1 MHEQLDTKPR
11 RSVMIGGSITH
22 YTHPM
27 IYNAREN
34 KWFCVLCAA
43 RTSPGQRGFLGKHLV
58 EQCNQK
64 PHNDSGKYL
73 RKKLLQTGKWNGQLH
88 GSYDV
93 SDIPEIPPKPACSD
107 YPTDEQE
114 SRWDRVASV
123 LSSAAQLQRVAEGL
137 RREGQ
142 AATPAR
148 PGGSKHDEEDSD

>member
-1 MHEQLDTKPR
+1 
-11 RSVMIGGSITH
+11 MIGGSITH
-22 YTHPM
+22 YSHPM
-27 IYNAREN
+27 IYNAAER

-64 PHNDSGKYL
+64 PHNDSGKYV

-93 SDIPEIPPKPACSD
+93 SDIPEIPPKPAWS

-114 SRWDRVASV
+114 SRWDRVAAA
-123 LSSAAQLQRVAEGL
+123 LSSTAQLQRVAEGL
-137 RREGQ
+137 RREG
-142 AATPAR
+142 AAVP
-148 PGGSKHDEEDSD
+148 PGLQGGDAQDEEDSD